1 METTR
6 CQSSNYEYNN
16 KGANTIHPKTSAD
29 TIYQEF
35 DRKIHNQNITNNDHD
50 YRGPESSGYPG
61 DTSITGQRIYVKN
74 VFKKEIRRKYETN
87 IRSKRPQSVHNNK
100 TLPVDISHRHLQI
113 PAEKRLDDKNRL
125 VTSLLSS
132 SNCCKPPSFPQDLL
146 QQSSSATKGTAVRA
160 VLSPTDL
167 CNSVKLDSRN
177 STSKRHK
184 DNCIPGRF
192 FNCQPKQR
200 SVSNPDN
207 TSLTD
212 LKRTGLANKF
222 QEISSNAQPNN
233 RIFGTSLE
241 NSGRNLSFATRKN
254 QENKRYITEDFKV
267 RKDYSKRST
276 EFTWPPKLC
285 QYNDAAR
292 SSTLSPDAEILEKIQ
307 QKIQNKENGSNPC
320 KERINLV
327 ARRHRE
333 QLNNNVQKRGNTLF
347 DNRRSGCGLGSSSQR
362 PLLNRTLDKS
372 PKDMALQHE
381 GTICCIWSNKKEKSD
396 PEKYTHI
403 SPVRQPNSSSTYQKR
418 RRDKVPNL
426 TGTDIKPSSA
436 SRTSEYNTISGIPS
450 GKVQRHSRP
459 LIKEQTSAGMAPV
472 APGCG
477 SHIQKVGCA
486 RHRPVRVGKSES
498 RSAVRNLGLAR
509 WVRSFL
515 RRIQSELEL
524 QIGLG
529 ISTTEPNSKSPPTSE
544 YSKGHVHCVS
554 SNVDSVFL
562 ASRPTG
568 TSLDRTICAGELT
581 QQPNRLDNRQIADP
595 GEQHKTPSMENWGW
609 ADQVAHWSASERQL
623 LRKSWRDST
632 LTTYKAPINRW
643 TTWCRLNNIDP
654 KSPKGN
660 DLARFLAKLH
670 LEDHLAYRTILLHKS
685 AIITYSAAE
694 ELTKNFFVQQ
704 VLKAISIM
712 RPIER
717 KEKIW
722 DTEIIFNWLKE
733 TPNSG
738 TLFEVSRR
746 TAIILLLASG
756 RRVHDLTLLDIAEE
770 NLIEKLDKSLI
781 LWPKFGS
788 KTDNANARQSGWL
801 LKQHSDLRLC
811 PVKHVKELINV
822 TLNRRLSENTDI
834 NSLFISITGKVKS
847 ATRTQI
853 AGWIRTIFKEIDINA
868 PPGSI
873 RAAVASRSYSEQ
885 QPIEEILKRGNWRS
899 AATFKKHYCRVVEK
913 TNTATQVDHLAKQF
927 LEV

>member
-1 METTR
+1 
-6 CQSSNYEYNN
+6 
-16 KGANTIHPKTSAD
+16 
-29 TIYQEF
+29 
-35 DRKIHNQNITNNDHD
+35 
-50 YRGPESSGYPG
+50 
-61 DTSITGQRIYVKN
+61 
-74 VFKKEIRRKYETN
+74 
-87 IRSKRPQSVHNNK
+87 
-100 TLPVDISHRHLQI
+100 
-113 PAEKRLDDKNRL
+113 
-125 VTSLLSS
+125 
-132 SNCCKPPSFPQDLL
+132 
-146 QQSSSATKGTAVRA
+146 
-160 VLSPTDL
+160 
-167 CNSVKLDSRN
+167 
-177 STSKRHK
+177 
-184 DNCIPGRF
+184 
-192 FNCQPKQR
+192 
-200 SVSNPDN
+200 
-207 TSLTD
+207 
-212 LKRTGLANKF
+212 
-222 QEISSNAQPNN
+222 
-233 RIFGTSLE
+233 
-241 NSGRNLSFATRKN
+241 
-254 QENKRYITEDFKV
+254 
-267 RKDYSKRST
+267 
-276 EFTWPPKLC
+276 
-285 QYNDAAR
+285 
-292 SSTLSPDAEILEKIQ
+292 
-307 QKIQNKENGSNPC
+307 
-320 KERINLV
+320 
-327 ARRHRE
+327 
-333 QLNNNVQKRGNTLF
+333 
-347 DNRRSGCGLGSSSQR
+347 
-362 PLLNRTLDKS
+362 
-372 PKDMALQHE
+372 
-381 GTICCIWSNKKEKSD
+381 
-396 PEKYTHI
+396 
-403 SPVRQPNSSSTYQKR
+403 
-418 RRDKVPNL
+418 
-426 TGTDIKPSSA
+426 
-436 SRTSEYNTISGIPS
+436 
-450 GKVQRHSRP
+450 
-459 LIKEQTSAGMAPV
+459 MAPV